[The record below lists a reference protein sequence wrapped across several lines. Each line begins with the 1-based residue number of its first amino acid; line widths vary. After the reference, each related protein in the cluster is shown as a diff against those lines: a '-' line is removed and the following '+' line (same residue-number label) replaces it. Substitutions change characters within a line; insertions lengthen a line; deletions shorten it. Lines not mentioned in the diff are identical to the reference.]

1 MDTLGYLFDPI
12 TRVLIGTVGVQES
25 PLETGH
31 YLLPPN
37 CTVSVPLPPM
47 AGKDVSYINGSWVYT
62 PSQVLPQDPADPIT
76 DVRQTMQV
84 SAFQGQAALLQAGL
98 LDQVEAYFA
107 GPDATPLEKLAWNKV
122 LVFERLSPL
131 VVSMGTMLNLNDQQL
146 DQLFISAAEI
156 KI

>member
-1 MDTLGYLFDPI
+1 MDKLGYLFDPVTKI
-12 TRVLIGTVGVQES
+12 LVGTVGVQES
-25 PLETGH
+25 PLEAGY

-37 CTVSVPLPPM
+37 CTVAVPLAPQD
-47 AGKDVSYINGSWVYT
+47 GKDVVYINGNWTYV
-62 PSQVLPQDPADPIT
+62 PKQVLPQNPEVPIT
-76 DVRQTMQV
+76 DIRQTMQV

-131 VVSMGTMLNLNDQQL
+131 VVSMGAMLNLNDQQL
-146 DQLFISAAEI
+146 DQLFISAAAI